1 MSLKRTAFYTI
12 HKALGARMVEFAGF
26 EMPIHYPT
34 GIVEEHK
41 RVRTSVGVFD
51 VSHMGEVEVHGPD
64 ALAFV
69 QKVTVNDASKLTPG
83 RVQYSAM
90 CYENGG
96 IVDDL
101 LVYCLGRDRYMLV
114 INAANI
120 TKDVAWLTQNLAGDV
135 QMENRSDEI
144 SLLAVQ
150 GPNSRAVLQKLTTVN
165 LAGIEYYHCV
175 KGTLAGVEMLI
186 SRTGYTGELGF
197 ELYFASDEQ
206 TGARVWDAV
215 MEAGKEFTIAPVGL
229 GARDTLRL
237 EMGFCLYGNDIDQTT
252 NTLEASLGWITKFD
266 KGDFI
271 GKAALLKAKAEGLK
285 RKLVGF
291 TLSGKAFPR
300 HGYAIHANGT
310 KIGEVTSGT
319 FSPILDKGIGMG
331 YVGVDYARPGTA
343 VAVAVRG
350 QEVPATVTTM
360 PFIKK

>member
-12 HKALGARMVEFAGF
+12 HKALGAKMVEFAGF
-26 EMPIHYPT
+26 EMPVHYPT

-41 RVRTSVGVFD
+41 RVRSNVGVFD

-69 QKVTVNDASKLTPG
+69 QTVTVNDASKLTPG

-101 LVYCLGRDRYMLV
+101 LVYCLEKDRYMLV
-114 INAANI
+114 VNAANI
-120 TKDVAWLTQNLAGDV
+120 DKDVAWLKQNLTGNV
-135 QMENRSDEI
+135 VIENRSDEV

-150 GPNSRAVLQKLTTVN
+150 GPHSRDTLQKLTMVD
-165 LAGIEYYHCV
+165 LSSIAYYHFV
-175 KGTLAGVEMLI
+175 KGTLAGVEMII

-197 ELYFASDEQ
+197 ELYFPSDLE
-206 TGARVWDAV
+206 TGKRVWDAV
-215 MEAGKEFTIAPVGL
+215 MEAGKEFNITAVGL

-252 NTLEASLGWITKFD
+252 HTLEAGLAWITKFD
-266 KGDFI
+266 KGNFK
-271 GKAALLKAKAEGLK
+271 GKETLLKAKAEGLK

-310 KIGEVTSGT
+310 KVGDVTSGT

-331 YVGVDYARPGTA
+331 YVAAEYAKPGA
-343 VAVAVRG
+343 EVAVVIRG
-350 QEVPATVTTM
+350 QEVPATVTTL